1 MNISL
6 DKQQYLLEIIPCL
19 CQTSPNTKFIKGA
32 IGITK
37 NEILIYSDMEPN
49 RNNGDVGFYFPFAT
63 LPLNSIITLVKSDIK
78 KNHELKKY
86 IRLDIFMKEMN
97 DCRIIYFLKSDKSRL
112 MNFLKL
118 TKKAKVKLVNNVVNY
133 DLGSC

>member
-19 CQTSPNTKFIKGA
+19 CQPAPNTKFIKGA

-37 NEILIYSDMEPN
+37 TEILIYSDMEPN

-63 LPLNSIITLVKSDIK
+63 LPINNVITLVKSTIK
-78 KNHELKKY
+78 KNYELKKY
-86 IRLDIFMKEMN
+86 VRLDIFMDDVN
-97 DCRIIYFLKSDKSRL
+97 NCRILYFLKSDKSKL
-112 MNFLKL
+112 MDFLRI
-118 TKKAKVKLVNNVVNY
+118 TKKAKIKLVNNVINY
-133 DLGSC
+133 DLGAC

>member
-19 CQTSPNTKFIKGA
+19 CQVTPNTKFIKGA

-37 NEILIYSDMEPN
+37 NEILMYSDMEPN

-63 LPLNSIITLVKSDIK
+63 LALSNVITLIKSDIK
-78 KNHELKKY
+78 KNTELKKY
-86 IRLDIFMKEMN
+86 IRLDIFMNEMN
-97 DCRIIYFLKSDKSRL
+97 DCKIIYFLKSDKAKL
-112 MNFLKL
+112 MRFLRI
-118 TKKAKVKLVNNVVNY
+118 TKKAKIKLVNNVINY

>member
-19 CQTSPNTKFIKGA
+19 CQPAPNTKFIKGA

-37 NEILIYSDMEPN
+37 SEILIYSDMEPN

-63 LPLNSIITLVKSDIK
+63 LPLNDIVTLVKSDIK
-78 KNHELKKY
+78 KNRDLKKY
-86 IRLDIFMKEMN
+86 IRIDIFMKELN
-97 DCRIIYFLKSDKSRL
+97 DCRIIYFLNS
-112 MNFLKL
+112 F
-118 TKKAKVKLVNNVVNY
+118 
-133 DLGSC
+133 DLFFQV

>member
-19 CQTSPNTKFIKGA
+19 CQPAPNTKFIKGA

-37 NEILIYSDMEPN
+37 TEILIYSDMEPN

-63 LPLNSIITLVKSDIK
+63 LPINNVITLVKSTIK
-78 KNHELKKY
+78 KNYELKKY
-86 IRLDIFMKEMN
+86 VRLDIFMDDVN
-97 DCRIIYFLKSDKSRL
+97 NCRILYFLKSDKSKL
-112 MNFLKL
+112 MDFLRI
-118 TKKAKVKLVNNVVNY
+118 TKKAKIKLVNNIINY
-133 DLGSC
+133 DLGAC